1 MSNSDSEKGAV
12 SPDVAIA
19 QLEKAV
25 TSVLGEVHH
34 LREELSRMDAQGQE
48 LEGLL
53 RGVTSGEEG
62 PREMIDKLHIL
73 EEENRDLRTRL
84 DLGREGVGKLLT
96 RIRFLEE
103 QR

>member
-1 MSNSDSEKGAV
+1 MSNSDSEKEAV

-19 QLEKAV
+19 RLEEAI
-25 TSVLGEVHH
+25 TSALEEVHH
-34 LREELSRMDAQGQE
+34 LRGELSRMDAQGQE

-53 RGVTSGEEG
+53 RGVTSGEAG
-62 PREMIDKLHIL
+62 PREMIDRLHVL
-73 EEENRDLRTRL
+73 EEENRDLRVRL
-84 DLGREGVGKLLT
+84 DKGREGIGKLLT